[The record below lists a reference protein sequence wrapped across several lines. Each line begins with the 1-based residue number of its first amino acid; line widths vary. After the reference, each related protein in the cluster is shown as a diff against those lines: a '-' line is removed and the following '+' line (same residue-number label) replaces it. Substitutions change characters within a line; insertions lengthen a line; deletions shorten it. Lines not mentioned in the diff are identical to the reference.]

1 MMDCHIIVDVK
12 RALRPNRRNS
22 TLGEALMNAS
32 TIGFERP
39 WMSIRCERGGPLGLR
54 AGASAMNKST
64 FSFSCG

>member
-1 MMDCHIIVDVK
+1 MILVQMMDCHIIVDVK

-39 WMSIRCERGGPLGLR
+39 WMSKDVKETDLWDSEQGPVQ
-54 AGASAMNKST
+54 
-64 FSFSCG
+64 